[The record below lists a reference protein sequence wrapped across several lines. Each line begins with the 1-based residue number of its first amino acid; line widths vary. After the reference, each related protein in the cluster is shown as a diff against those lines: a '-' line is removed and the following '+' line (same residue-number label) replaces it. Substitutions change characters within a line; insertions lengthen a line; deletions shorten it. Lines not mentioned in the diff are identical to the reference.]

1 MMGTIEDL
9 DARECGSPEEESLR
23 DLAKEYAEARDLV
36 SEATRR
42 KEQLREQ
49 ILALVGDAKKIVAG
63 AFFIAVTD
71 QTRTTLDHDALR
83 AGAAQA
89 GFDLSPYNKV
99 STSKVLRIT

>member
-1 MMGTIEDL
+1 MGTIEDL
-9 DARECGSPEEESLR
+9 SARACGSTEEENLR

-36 SEATRR
+36 NEATRR

-49 ILALVGDAKKIVAG
+49 ILALVGDARKIVAG
-63 AFFIAVTD
+63 PFVIAVTD
-71 QTRTTLDHDALR
+71 QSRTTLDHDALR

-89 GFDLSPYNKV
+89 GFDLTPYNKV